1 LVKLKAFIR
10 EIFSSVQGEGPY
22 VGCRQLFI
30 RFAGCN
36 LSCRYCDTGPGEA
49 LKTCRVEV
57 IAGKRVFEEIAN
69 PLSTGEVM
77 DAITGKY
84 DLGMHHAVSLT
95 GGEPLLQV
103 EFLKEMLPRLKQMGA
118 GVYLET
124 NGTLPESLTKVIG
137 LVDIV
142 SMDIKLPGTAGC
154 DPLWDRHLQFLS
166 VAKQARVFV
175 KIVMDDMSTVSEF
188 ERALDLVAGVDNG
201 IPLIIQPV
209 TSGGRCSLS
218 PPRALDL
225 QALGLRRLREV
236 RVIPQA
242 HVMMNQL

>member
-1 LVKLKAFIR
+1 MVKLEAFIR

-22 VGCRQLFI
+22 VGCRQVFI

-36 LSCRYCDTGPGEA
+36 LSCRYCDTRPEDKIKA
-49 LKTCRVEV
+49 CRVEV
-57 IAGKRVFEEIAN
+57 DPGRRIFEKIAN
-69 PLSTGEVM
+69 PLSPRDVLDAVTGRFNL
-77 DAITGKY
+77 A
-84 DLGMHHAVSLT
+84 MHHTVSLT

-103 EFLKEMLPRLKQMGA
+103 EFLKELLPELKKLGA

-124 NGTLPESLTKVIG
+124 NGSLPENLPPVMG

-154 DPLWDRHLQFLS
+154 DPLWDRHLHFLS
-166 VAKQARVFV
+166 VAKQARAFV
-175 KIVMDDMSTVSEF
+175 KIVMDDLSSDEEF
-188 ERALDLVAGVDNG
+188 ERALDLVAGVDDR

-218 PPRALDL
+218 PHRALEL
-225 QALGLRRLREV
+225 QTLGLRRLRDV

-242 HVMMNQL
+242 HIMMNQL